1 MPTVQRRGI
10 TFGSKTD
17 ARLPL
22 PGRVAANQ
30 SGDQRIVLT
39 SLIKRFGRRG
49 SFLPPNPDGPLC
61 VIGDVHGCIVQLE
74 KLLSE
79 VPQDHRII
87 LVGDYV
93 DRGEHSAEVLRLI
106 SARPDLTC
114 LMGNHEEMLL
124 RFLQDPKGQGPR
136 WLRYGGLQTLASF
149 GVRGARSEMN
159 SDELTDCRDRL
170 QEAMGVALCQWV
182 SELPTWDMSGN
193 VLVVHA
199 GADPD
204 SPPETQLDKTLV
216 WVTRHF
222 IPRSGAMVSG
232 WCMDTR
238 SSERLLRGRDAFP
251 LIPAPLQQVC

>member
-1 MPTVQRRGI
+1 M
-10 TFGSKTD
+10 
-17 ARLPL
+17 
-22 PGRVAANQ
+22 
-30 SGDQRIVLT
+30 LT
-39 SLIKRFGRRG
+39 SLFKRLGRRG
-49 SFLPPNPDGPLC
+49 SFLPPNPNGPLC

-79 VPQDHRII
+79 VPRDHRII

-93 DRGEHSAEVLRLI
+93 DRGEHSAKVLRLI

-124 RFLQDPKGQGPR
+124 RFLRDPKEQGPR

-149 GVRGARSEMN
+149 RVRGARSEMN
-159 SDELTDCRDRL
+159 GDELVDCRDRL

-182 SELPTWDMSGN
+182 SELPTWFMSGN

-204 SPPETQLDKTLV
+204 SPPEAQSNKAFVWGHPSFQSTVRRDGV
-216 WVTRHF
+216 WVVHGHTIVATAGARQGRISIDTGAF
-222 IPRSGAMVSG
+222 ATGVLSAVCLDGTEPRFLTA
-232 WCMDTR
+232 R
-238 SSERLLRGRDAFP
+238 P
-251 LIPAPLQQVC
+251 